1 MVSSVVSANVERLRA
16 LLQLPAVRLVLENF
30 LSLSSIHILGQI
42 AMLVLVPFVTRKLG
56 IEKFGIT
63 SFGISFV
70 MIFQFVTV
78 YGFNNSAARKAA
90 LHKHDRPYI
99 QRLYSAVSV
108 AKLLLC
114 IPWRVFG
121 PHVAS
126 YGIGRDAI
134 FGNIKFHFHNWDGDS
149 YSTV

>member
-16 LLQLPAVRLVLENF
+16 LLQTPAVRLVLENF
-30 LSLSSIHILGQI
+30 LSLSSIHVLGQL

-78 YGFNNSAARKAA
+78 YGFNNSASRKAA
-90 LHKHDRPYI
+90 LHKHDHSYI
-99 QRLYSAVSV
+99 QRLYSS
-108 AKLLLC
+108 
-114 IPWRVFG
+114 
-121 PHVAS
+121 
-126 YGIGRDAI
+126 
-134 FGNIKFHFHNWDGDS
+134 
-149 YSTV
+149 